1 VLNIFSYLLIFV
13 FQSNLFPYLGFIQ
26 SKKKIV
32 SLQECASYPGFVTV
46 FRKGADSVNKADHLD
61 FENYRHVCHKWH
73 FRITKAM
80 VACLESGN
88 YIQIRNAL
96 IVLTKILPNYPK
108 IQQFG
113 QALERRVDRL
123 RQEEKDKRPDI
134 YALAMG

>member
-1 VLNIFSYLLIFV
+1 M
-13 FQSNLFPYLGFIQ
+13 
-26 SKKKIV
+26 
-32 SLQECASYPGFVTV
+32 
-46 FRKGADSVNKADHLD
+46 NKADQLD

>member
-1 VLNIFSYLLIFV
+1 M
-13 FQSNLFPYLGFIQ
+13 GFIQ